1 MKKPKLTRNEKI
13 GLIIG
18 VGIVLMGSFFS
29 GIEKK
34 DGKIPD
40 ILLIFGIVIIIGV
53 IFYINYERNKK
64 V

>member
-13 GLIIG
+13 GLIMG

-29 GIEKK
+29 SIEKK

-53 IFYINYERNKK
+53 IFYINYDKNKK